1 MRTLYIHTDLKGK
14 QTLLFKVFEQGL
26 SCDGPTLRTPK
37 INLALMHN
45 YNIIKEKGLLEI
57 EQPSEVS
64 SVLEGCTA

>member
-1 MRTLYIHTDLKGK
+1 
-14 QTLLFKVFEQGL
+14 
-26 SCDGPTLRTPK
+26 
-37 INLALMHN
+37 MHN